1 MCWVCVVKPACMFHL
16 CIVCIG
22 AVIYVQVCTY
32 VNIRL
37 CVSAMYE
44 YADMSAHV
52 CKCGAFVRADLVSV
66 GMCERVHSCGCA
78 DTVHVCFTCSM
89 CVQKHS
95 IPTYTAYAD
104 THMSVCGVYLVISSF
119 LHVRCWGVHTCCL
132 CVPTQ
137 CMWQVSDC
145 TNVAQVCICE
155 CVVIHA

>member
-37 CVSAMYE
+37 CVSAMSE
-44 YADMSAHV
+44 YADMGAHV

-78 DTVHVCFTCSM
+78 
-89 CVQKHS
+89 
-95 IPTYTAYAD
+95 
-104 THMSVCGVYLVISSF
+104 
-119 LHVRCWGVHTCCL
+119 
-132 CVPTQ
+132 Q
-137 CMWQVSDC
+137 CMCASRAVCVCRSIVSLPIQHMQ
-145 TNVAQVCICE
+145 TRI
-155 CVVIHA
+155 